1 MTEQPTKERIMDTKG
16 LTALLP
22 TSAIQWRAG
31 ATNDRDK
38 PTEALALAYID
49 ARAVQERLDQVCGP
63 EGWQD
68 EYSPIQGG
76 FLCRLSIRYGED
88 WIAKED
94 GADVSAIEPTK
105 GGVSDSFKRAAVK
118 WGIGRYLYD
127 LPSVW
132 VPCEKKGK
140 SVVLKQTPQLPTWA
154 VPMNDAERHRFV
166 AKCVSLSSRLGDR
179 YNRILE
185 QHGVIPEDVVS
196 LEEAKRLTYA
206 LDAALKQAA

>member
-1 MTEQPTKERIMDTKG
+1 MTGQQHNNGLDTKG
-16 LTALLP
+16 LTALFP
-22 TSAIQWRAG
+22 VAAIQWRAG
-31 ATNDRDK
+31 ATNDKDN

-68 EYSPIQGG
+68 EYRPTQGG
-76 FLCRLSIRYGED
+76 FICRLSIRCGED

-105 GGVSDSFKRAAVK
+105 GGISDSFKRVAVK

-132 VPCEKKGK
+132 MPCEKKGK
-140 SVVLKQTPQLPTWA
+140 SVMLKQTPHLPSWA
-154 VPMNDAERHRFV
+154 VPISDAERQRFL
-166 AKCVSLSSRLGDR
+166 AKCTSLSSRLGDQ
-179 YNRILE
+179 YGRILE
-185 QHGVIPEDVVS
+185 QHGVIPEGVIS
-196 LEEAKRLTYA
+196 LEQAKRLTYD
-206 LDAALKQAA
+206 LDEALKQAA

>member
-1 MTEQPTKERIMDTKG
+1 MNEQQHSDGLDTKG
-16 LTALLP
+16 LTALFP
-22 TSAIQWRAG
+22 ASAIQWRAG
-31 ATNDRDK
+31 ATNDKDN

-49 ARAVQERLDQVCGP
+49 ARAVQERLDTVCGP

-68 EYSPIQGG
+68 EYRPTQGG
-76 FLCRLSIRYGED
+76 FICRLSIRCGED

-105 GGVSDSFKRAAVK
+105 GGISDSFKRVAVK

-132 VPCEKKGK
+132 MPCEKKGK
-140 SVVLKQTPQLPTWA
+140 SVVLKQTPHLPPWA
-154 VPMNDAERHRFV
+154 VPLSDAEHHRFL

-179 YNRILE
+179 YGRILE

-206 LDAALKQAA
+206 LDEALKQAA